1 MATYR
6 LTIKRD
12 NAQVQL
18 VAKSSALIAYELDR
32 YLENFVN
39 RPISSNS
46 GFEKQNEFVSIRK
59 KTAENRYN
67 DINQGAIKD
76 LSGIPVHTP
85 EEESLKTSSE
95 FQDATASQTP
105 SETINF
111 IDNHEYK
118 TTVEQHEKIGDDS
131 NAQAASR
138 EQEALISL
146 ADFLMSNKA
155 DSTFSEFI
163 ISAYYI
169 KRILNISY
177 FTLKMLNSKFYP
189 VTKTLID
196 LSMVEEARTRG
207 FIELLDED
215 GVIKYTLTPAGESY
229 FINQLR
235 G

>member
-46 GFEKQNEFVSIRK
+46 DFEKQNEFVSIRK

-95 FQDATASQTP
+95 FQDAT
-105 SETINF
+105 
-111 IDNHEYK
+111 
-118 TTVEQHEKIGDDS
+118 
-131 NAQAASR
+131 R

-169 KRILNISY
+169 KRILNISH